1 MLNCGS
7 EVNLNTS
14 LTAELEH
21 MVRSDGQFDRHP
33 MGTSDEHTLMRSD
46 GHVFLYCSITM
57 ILFDTRRLNSGCLDM
72 DLSKEFRTYSLD
84 FDNMS
89 IAW

>member
-46 GHVFLYCSITM
+46 GHVFLYCSEHEHKFM
-57 ILFDTRRLNSGCLDM
+57 
-72 DLSKEFRTYSLD
+72 
-84 FDNMS
+84 NMS
-89 IAW
+89 MSIEI